1 MLFRGRATFAAGPQ
15 RNVSLASMGGG
26 EGDMEERQKRVV
38 VVTGASRGI
47 GRAIAVALAAPGVEM
62 MVNYNASPAAAQQ
75 TAELVEARGAA
86 AYLYRFNVADAQE
99 VKAAFKEMV
108 SKHQR
113 VDVLVNNAGITR
125 DNLVAIM
132 KPSEWDDVMDTNLK
146 GVFLCSQAV
155 TKPMMRQ
162 RYGRIVNLTSVV
174 GQIGN
179 AGQCNYAAAKAGI
192 IGFTRSLAREL
203 VSRNITVN
211 AVAPGYIE
219 TEMTSGMP
227 EKAREGLLAQIP
239 AGRPGAPEDVAHAV
253 RFLVSDEASYLT
265 GQVLHVNGGMFMG

>member
-1 MLFRGRATFAAGPQ
+1 
-15 RNVSLASMGGG
+15 
-26 EGDMEERQKRVV
+26 MEERHKRVI

-47 GRAIAVALAAPGVEM
+47 GRAIAVALAAPGNEVI
-62 MVNYNASPAAAQQ
+62 VNYHASPTAAQQ
-75 TAELVEARGAA
+75 TAEAVQAKNAA
-86 AYLYRFNVADAQE
+86 AHLYRFNVADAEE
-99 VKAAFKEMV
+99 VKSAFKEIV
-108 SKHQR
+108 GRHQR

-125 DNLVAIM
+125 DNLVATM
-132 KPSEWDDVMDTNLK
+132 KPAEWDEVMETNLK

-162 RYGRIVNLTSVV
+162 RYGRIVNVTSVV
-174 GQIGN
+174 GLIGN

-192 IGFTRSLAREL
+192 VGFTRSLAREL

-211 AVAPGYIE
+211 AVAPGYIA

-227 EKAREGLLAQIP
+227 DKARAGLLAQIP
-239 AGRPGAPEDVAHAV
+239 AGRPGTPEDVAGAV
-253 RFLVSDEASYLT
+253 KFLVSEDANYIT